1 MAQAYSSASVD
12 GIDLDVEAIEVAGK
26 NAHERGVAER
36 VRFEAGD
43 AATLAGQRYDLVT
56 IIQALHDMSNPV
68 EVLRAVRKS
77 VADDGFVLVVDSN
90 VSEEFSVPGTR
101 QEQFDYGVSL
111 LECLP
116 GAMGPE
122 SAATGMVMRPGTVRR
137 YAAEAGFSGV
147 ELLPIESP
155 RWNFYQLSF

>member
-1 MAQAYSSASVD
+1 
-12 GIDLDVEAIEVAGK
+12 
-26 NAHERGVAER
+26 
-36 VRFEAGD
+36 
-43 AATLAGQRYDLVT
+43 
-56 IIQALHDMSNPV
+56 
-68 EVLRAVRKS
+68 VLRAARKS
-77 VADDGFVLVVDSN
+77 VADDGFVLVVDSK
-90 VSEEFSVPGTR
+90 VSEEFSVPGTV

-147 ELLPIESP
+147 TLLPIESP
-155 RWNFYQLSF
+155 RWNFYQLGL